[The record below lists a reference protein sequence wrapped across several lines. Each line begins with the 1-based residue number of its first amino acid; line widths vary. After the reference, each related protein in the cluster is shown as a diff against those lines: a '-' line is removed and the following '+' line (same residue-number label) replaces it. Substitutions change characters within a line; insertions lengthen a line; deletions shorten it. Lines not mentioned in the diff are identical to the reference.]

1 MYNKERELNYQ
12 IIRLM
17 NSGLNLYE
25 VNFLRR
31 IIFGYAR
38 GRSMSEADYKTMN
51 EVIDKLE
58 RFSGLLET
66 RKQRKQKVIQRYS
79 RKRGQDRITNF
90 LTNGLGTNLNLPVSL
105 ARPPELR
112 RKVMKQRAESRP
124 GSSIGKIG
132 KTKVIGFNKLNKDID
147 QMAKALNE
155 MIRAFESIGQ
165 RKGAKTIAKA
175 SINNFV
181 SQLRTSVNMKK

>member
-175 SINNFV
+175 SIDNFV

>member
-51 EVIDKLE
+51 KVIDKLE

-175 SINNFV
+175 SIDNFV

>member
-66 RKQRKQKVIQRYS
+66 RKQRKQKVIQKYS

-175 SINNFV
+175 SIDNFV

>member
-58 RFSGLLET
+58 RFAGLLET
-66 RKQRKQKVIQRYS
+66 RKQRKQKVIQKYS
-79 RKRGQDRITNF
+79 GKRGQDRITNF

-112 RKVMKQRAESRP
+112 RKVMKHRAESRP

-165 RKGAKTIAKA
+165 RKGAKIIAKA
-175 SINNFV
+175 SIDNFV
-181 SQLRTSVNMKK
+181 SQLRTKIDMKK

>member
-105 ARPPELR
+105 ARRPELR

-175 SINNFV
+175 SIDNFV

>member
-1 MYNKERELNYQ
+1 
-12 IIRLM
+12 
-17 NSGLNLYE
+17 
-25 VNFLRR
+25 
-31 IIFGYAR
+31 
-38 GRSMSEADYKTMN
+38 MSEADYKTMN
-51 EVIDKLE
+51 KVIDKLE

-175 SINNFV
+175 SIDNFV